1 MSVLSR
7 SLLDTLLSERV
18 SDATETRKF
27 SEDDFVQHSA
37 GDEGWKVPE
46 TGGRD
51 RFEKG
56 WEIKTQEK
64 EKVSVDL
71 LTIIDLSSAHLAQGV
86 SGITSVTKGLK

>member
-7 SLLDTLLSERV
+7 SLPDTLLSERA
-18 SDATETRKF
+18 SDA
-27 SEDDFVQHSA
+27 
-37 GDEGWKVPE
+37 
-46 TGGRD
+46 
-51 RFEKG
+51 FEQG

-71 LTIIDLSSAHLAQGV
+71 LTIIGLSSAYLMQGV

>member
-7 SLLDTLLSERV
+7 SLPDTLLSERV
-18 SDATETRKF
+18 SDA
-27 SEDDFVQHSA
+27 
-37 GDEGWKVPE
+37 
-46 TGGRD
+46 
-51 RFEKG
+51 FEQG

-71 LTIIDLSSAHLAQGV
+71 LTIIDLSSAYLMQGV